1 METDPATDGTATSIF
16 ALVGRLLHAA
26 GDKSMTTQQVP
37 FQALV
42 SEKAELALLAVEWRP
57 VVDHFRVNLDFMD
70 PLHVVTQ
77 LL

>member
-37 FQALV
+37 LQALV
-42 SEKAELALLAVEWRP
+42 REKAELALLAVEWRP
-57 VVDHFRVNLDFMD
+57 VVDHFWVNLDFMD